1 MSNTKLWFLSGVL
14 LLCIGVLWYFHD
26 EMIMVLVSFVI
37 AFLLTPLVD
46 RLQKLFRVK
55 SRVLPTLAALF
66 LVLCA
71 AAGFLWLV
79 LPPLIRQIENVVLS
93 VDEYAATLSDIFDN
107 LSAKLE
113 SLGLSERLIEVFDGF
128 LSDLGKTASSLV
140 TSIGTY
146 LLQTT
151 LKLGDA
157 VILICVT
164 FYFTLD
170 GAKLLRSI
178 LDLFSE
184 YARIRLRR
192 MGRELKDLIW
202 GYVRIKL
209 LTSVVV
215 FAATLIAYSIMGLP
229 NALLLAFVAFLLEF
243 IPYFGPLISGAVA
256 AAFALIGS
264 GWNMALWTIL
274 VNLLI
279 QIVDG
284 NIIEPIVQGKRAEVH
299 PVSIILS
306 LVVCEKLWGVVGM
319 FLAVPIAGFAKVVF
333 LELRDLYRSIDSPM
347 GFGYAT
353 PEPLVAAVEPREGRV
368 RRTFRRLRGRLRARR
383 NKT

>member
-1 MSNTKLWFLSGVL
+1 MTREQVYKAQLKRLTDELRAVAARPLFIAIDQEGGRVARL
-14 LLCIGVLWYFHD
+14 LPRHGFAPLPSAQAMGQG
-26 EMIMVLVSFVI
+26 
-37 AFLLTPLVD
+37 TPEATR
-46 RLQKLFRVK
+46 RL
-55 SRVLPTLAALF
+55 AL
-66 LVLCA
+66 
-71 AAGFLWLV
+71 G
-79 LPPLIRQIENVVLS
+79 
-93 VDEYAATLSDIFDN
+93 
-107 LSAKLE
+107 
-113 SLGLSERLIEVFDGF
+113 
-128 LSDLGKTASSLV
+128 
-140 TSIGTY
+140 
-146 LLQTT
+146 
-151 LKLGDA
+151 
-157 VILICVT
+157 
-164 FYFTLD
+164 
-170 GAKLLRSI
+170 
-178 LDLFSE
+178 
-184 YARIRLRR
+184 

-209 LTSVVV
+209 LTSAVV